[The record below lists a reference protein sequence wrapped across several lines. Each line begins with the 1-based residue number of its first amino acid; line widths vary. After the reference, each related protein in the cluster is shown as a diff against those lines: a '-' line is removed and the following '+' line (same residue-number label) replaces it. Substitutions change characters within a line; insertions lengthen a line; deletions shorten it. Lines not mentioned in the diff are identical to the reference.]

1 MAEDDG
7 SESNEA
13 VEILDTPNRKH
24 IIRNSKIMKA
34 RKALNGTESFI
45 AQLVTQQEL
54 VISKLLKA
62 KDENER
68 LLDEYEEMHTADI
81 LQQNMQISRLQEKLT
96 SLTKTNKS
104 LQEELEKLRS
114 KNRILKAKH
123 PKLLDRDE
131 ETELLKQENDD
142 LLRQLEEL
150 RTLFEAKT
158 HEFATI
164 RKRLNNRIKVLQGGE
179 SENPDSVQPEN
190 GNEVIDGALYIVKAQ
205 ELQTKLQYA
214 KRDNQRLIYENAK
227 LKAQL
232 EQGKS
237 QELLHQV
244 DFQGDQSIVAYLRDE
259 RIIRQEQISN
269 LEATLLEQK
278 FTEDT
283 LKGEHREKEKRVE
296 NLTDQVQEL
305 QNKLALKEREIAAL
319 KKEVHRGTL
328 KMERKEGVL
337 SLFQCTPT
345 DITGTDETLKLY
357 LKRSLLQFFMQDE
370 AKRTG
375 LVPVILEIAGCS
387 ESEIQV
393 AQRLWQKRN
402 SFY

>member
-24 IIRNSKIMKA
+24 LMRNSKIMKA
-34 RKALNGTESFI
+34 RRTPNGTESFI

-81 LQQNMQISRLQEKLT
+81 LQQNMQISRLQDKLT

-164 RKRLNNRIKVLQGGE
+164 RKRLNNRIQVLQGGE
-179 SENPDSVQPEN
+179 SENPDSFQPEN
-190 GNEVIDGALYIVKAQ
+190 GNEVIDSALYIVKAQ

-283 LKGEHREKEKRVE
+283 LKDEHREREKRVE
-296 NLTDQVQEL
+296 NLKNQIQEL
-305 QNKLALKEREIAAL
+305 QNKLALGEREIAAL
-319 KKEVHRGTL
+319 KKEVHRGNL
-328 KMERKEGVL
+328 KMERKERVL

-370 AKRTG
+370 AKRAG